1 MRLPLKK
8 SITLHCTL
16 IGALLLSTLFLR
28 VVSGCASREEPKFV
42 KVCFTPGEDC
52 LSLIKKVIAKAEDE
66 ILVQAY
72 VFTSRP
78 IATALVNAYKRGVMV
93 KVLVDRSQLGQKGS
107 QLKKLLRAGIAVW
120 VDDVA
125 GIAHNKVM
133 MLDEKYVVTGSYNW
147 TASAEYDNAENIV
160 VIDHK
165 KTNRSYRD
173 NWERRLQGAQKI
185 TLEDLVVKAD
195 KGGEKEQAI
204 SFKNALAGLTGDLR
218 EPTTVALERL
228 AMSSLLL

>member
-1 MRLPLKK
+1 LLFIFRNFMQLPLKK
-8 SITLHCTL
+8 SLALRGTL
-16 IGALLLSTLFLR
+16 IGTVLLAVLFLR
-28 VVSGCASREEPKFV
+28 VVSGCASREEPKIV

-78 IATALVNAYKRGVMV
+78 IATALANAYKKGVMV
-93 KVLVDRSQLGQKGS
+93 KVLVDRSQLGHKGS
-107 QLKKLLRAGIAVW
+107 QLKKLLKAGVAVW

-133 MLDEKYVVTGSYNW
+133 ILDKNYVVTGSYNW

-160 VIDHK
+160 VIDHEV
-165 KTNRSYRD
+165 TNRSYRD
-173 NWERRLQGAQKI
+173 NWEKRLQGARKI
-185 TLEDLVVKAD
+185 S
-195 KGGEKEQAI
+195 Q
-204 SFKNALAGLTGDLR
+204 GDLA
-218 EPTTVALERL
+218 EKV
-228 AMSSLLL
+228 